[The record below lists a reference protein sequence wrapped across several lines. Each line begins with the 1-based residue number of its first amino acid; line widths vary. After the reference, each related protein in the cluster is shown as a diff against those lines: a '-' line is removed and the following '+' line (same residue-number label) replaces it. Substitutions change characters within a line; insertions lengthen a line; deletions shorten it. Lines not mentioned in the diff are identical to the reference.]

1 MNRVERLAQSYG
13 QYIAVPWRDDIAPAQ
28 KVLFCV
34 YSEADELRLR
44 ARIDEFKLATR
55 NAGHEWCVFDL
66 TDTFADW
73 LVKQR
78 YAKSYFERPQ
88 LLTTLLSG
96 YLEFIHED
104 FKRFLDENRAGA
116 NTVVAIKGA
125 GSLFGFLRV
134 KDVIDKFTPLIQG
147 RMAVFFPGT
156 FENNNYRLLDA
167 YDGWNYLAV
176 PIVADKQF

>member
-1 MNRVERLAQSYG
+1 MNKVERLAQSYG
-13 QYIAVPWRDDIAPAQ
+13 QYIAVPWRNDIAPAQ

-34 YSEADELRLR
+34 YSEGDELRLR
-44 ARIDEFKLATR
+44 ARIDEFQLATK
-55 NAGHEWCVFDL
+55 NAGHEWRVFDL
-66 TDTFADW
+66 TDTFAEW

-78 YAKSYFERPQ
+78 YAVSYFQQPQ

-96 YLEFIHED
+96 YLEFIYEQ
-104 FKRFLDENRAGA
+104 FKLFLDESGAGE

-134 KDVIDKFTPLIQG
+134 KDVIDKLTPLIQG
-147 RMAVFFPGT
+147 RVMVFFPGT

-176 PIVADKQF
+176 PIIADKQF